1 MVDLKNGLAARHCYP
16 IAYQWYGWWLRG
28 SGFLAGFGHDSVS
41 RAQNKNPII
50 CNLFAV
56 LSLIGLSEMI
66 DRLQ

>member
-16 IAYQWYGWWLRG
+16 IAYQWWVVAQGQRV
-28 SGFLAGFGHDSVS
+28 ACGFGHDSVS
-41 RAQNKNPII
+41 LAQNQNPTI

-66 DRLQ
+66 DRLE